1 MTVLCRI
8 GVALA
13 ALLSTLSAAAVA
25 APYDAAFI
33 AWAKA
38 QAVPLPACASIREGA
53 DYRAIAASLGRARVV
68 ALGEPVHG
76 AHEPLTLR
84 NCLFRYLVEEQGF
97 TAIALESGL
106 HESRRL
112 HDYAAGGAG
121 DAREIARNGFTWGFW
136 RYPENIELLEWIRAY
151 NLDSAHDRK
160 VAIYGI
166 DVSGGD
172 ADGAWARARVTLD
185 EALDYLAR
193 AEPTR
198 SAPLRENIEP
208 FLGRFSA
215 PAYRALTERERAELR
230 RSVAQLLRFFDTRR
244 PALVAASSRED
255 YDWARQNVVAAQQLQ
270 VLFDVSDVPDPA
282 GRLLPGDYRA
292 DAARDKAMAANALWA
307 LGQEGPTGRLL
318 VFAHNGHI
326 MNAYTRGGIWA
337 VYELAPAAMG
347 IHLRHSLGQ
356 GLLIVGTSSPTRVEG
371 AGEPGTIERA
381 LARVGGQRFLLDI
394 RSASGGPAGWLN
406 DKQSISVN
414 YTTESLVTPMRAF
427 DLLLF
432 FPLLTPSSSPP

>member
-1 MTVLCRI
+1 MTALCRI

-13 ALLSTLSAAAVA
+13 AWLSTLSAAAVA

-38 QAVPLPACASIREGA
+38 HAVPLPACASIREGA
-53 DYRAIAASLGRARVV
+53 DYRAVAASLGSARVV

-76 AHEPLTLR
+76 AHEPLALR

-121 DAREIARNGFTWGFW
+121 DAHEIARSGLTWGFW

-151 NLDSAHDRK
+151 NLDSAHGRK

-193 AEPTR
+193 AEPKR

-208 FLGRFSA
+208 FLERFSA

-255 YDWARQNVVAAQQLQ
+255 YDWAWQNVIAAQQLQ
-270 VLFDVSDVPDPA
+270 ALFDVLAAPDPE

-292 DAARDKAMAANALWA
+292 DAARDTAMAANTLWA
-307 LGQEGPTGRLL
+307 LGQEGPRGRLL
-318 VFAHNGHI
+318 VFAHNGHV
-326 MNAYTRGGIWA
+326 MNAHTRGGIWA
-337 VYELAPAAMG
+337 IYEKPPAAMG
-347 IHLRHSLGQ
+347 VHLRRALGDDFLVA
-356 GLLIVGTSSPTRVEG
+356 GISSPTRGDG
-371 AGEPGTIERA
+371 ADGPGTIDGA
-381 LARVGGQRFLLDI
+381 LARVRQTHFLLDI
-394 RSASGGPAGWLN
+394 RPASGAPARWLRGE
-406 DKQSISVN
+406 QSVSVN
-414 YTTESLVTPMRAF
+414 YTTEGLVVPKKAF
-427 DLLLF
+427 DLLLYF
-432 FPLLTPSSSPP
+432 DQLTPSPSVR